1 LKVCEVMVVLS
12 QCDPD
17 MEVAIEQIF
26 REHRS
31 IKLRSIEILNNC
43 ITFKDHHVR
52 VSEQSAFIAFDGK
65 EFNVPAISSKYL
77 QESIIE

>member
-1 LKVCEVMVVLS
+1 VKVHEVMVVLS

-31 IKLRSIEILNNC
+31 IQLRSIEILNNC
-43 ITFKDHHVR
+43 LTFKDHYVR
-52 VSEQSAFIAFDGK
+52 VSEQSVFIAFDGK
-65 EFNVPAISSKYL
+65 EFNVPAICSKY
-77 QESIIE
+77 QRESTLA